1 MTAGLPAGSR
11 GPDTHS
17 ETGEAAP
24 GHEKEPVMAWRLLS
38 PGDVVSVEVAKSG
51 QQITGSVDARTG
63 DGLIIWIR
71 DELNDRKAY
80 HFEDCLSVQL
90 LG

>member
-1 MTAGLPAGSR
+1 MTAISSAGSR
-11 GPDTHS
+11 GPDTHC
-17 ETGEAAP
+17 GLDEAIP
-24 GHEKEPVMAWRLLS
+24 EPEKEPVMPWRLLS
-38 PGDVVSVEVAKSG
+38 PGDVVSLEVATTG
-51 QQITGSVDARTG
+51 QQITGSVDARTA

-80 HFEDCLSVQL
+80 HFEDCLSVRL